1 MQPGYVGLYFCR
13 ARQERYTFLLQVPC
27 DVNFSVKPVVTKT
40 TKFSDV
46 FEVDHQRVQI
56 PSHSHIYATV
66 TFTPPSMQSFSAIF
80 EAALEGV
87 PQNQVGQRHINDI
100 FVLPMDIK
108 HFQTL

>member
-1 MQPGYVGLYFCR
+1 M
-13 ARQERYTFLLQVPC
+13 
-27 DVNFSVKPVVTKT
+27 VTKT

-87 PQNQVGQRHINDI
+87 PQNQVSQQSMYGNLPKLRLKPSFIVVYRNFLQA
-100 FVLPMDIK
+100 VLSGTWYTKVIL
-108 HFQTL
+108 QL